1 MGHSDPVTCGLSADE
16 LLPPTPCSGP
26 DGSIAE
32 NAAEARSVAR
42 RCATESGDVMPYL
55 TTANTDAARRELYE
69 RGYSRT
75 TIRGVAARAGVTHGL
90 VMRHFGSKEGPLRAS
105 VQGPDEL
112 DAVLTGDAEGLPER
126 IATAFVERME
136 VARGSDPMVA
146 LIRGAAADN
155 PLATDLYVTMQ
166 GQSAR
171 AYRAVLTGSDVD
183 ERVDLLGSV
192 LLGVTFSRYVV
203 RAGAR
208 RKRPRRARDRHP
220 AYRG

>member
-1 MGHSDPVTCGLSADE
+1 MKSSDEPSTTRRRRD
-16 LLPPTPCSGP
+16 P
-26 DGSIAE
+26 
-32 NAAEARSVAR
+32 EASR
-42 RCATESGDVMPYL
+42 RAIL
-55 TTANTDAARRELYE
+55 DAARRELYE

-90 VMRHFGSKEGPLRAS
+90 VMRHFGSKEGLLRAS

-146 LIRGAAADN
+146 LIRSAAADN

-171 AYRAVLTGSDVD
+171 AYRAVLTGPDVD

-203 RAGAR
+203 RAGALAAMEPEELSR
-208 RKRPRRARDRHP
+208 HLAELLRPIVHPPDRSSTE
-220 AYRG
+220 ATETGA